1 MGSCHRHPGV
11 GVFVCLAIVAGA
23 IVVSVSVFF
32 GRCGPAGTPGLP
44 AGRLK
49 VIMARTPS
57 PSEPLK
63 KASLTIT
70 RVEVLR
76 DRTVRR
82 PLENA
87 GLLGLP
93 QRAVPAHHS
102 WIVVQEG
109 EQIVNLLEIH
119 AGRANLLINAD
130 LPQGR
135 YTSLR
140 LTCREGRVTLDG
152 PDDEAPDETFVLD
165 AHRAKAREVTLN
177 CDFLV
182 APGRETTL
190 LLNIDVNRAFQ
201 PIRAEKEEKTIFEGF
216 RFSPCSA
223 MRLVNLLSADP
234 SMNTEGL
241 LVESDDQDPT

>member
-23 IVVSVSVFF
+23 MVVSVSALS
-32 GRCGPAGTPGLP
+32 GRCGPAGTPELP

-57 PSEPLK
+57 PAEPLK

-82 PLENA
+82 PSENA
-87 GLLGLP
+87 GLPGLP
-93 QRAVPAHHS
+93 QNTALASHS

-119 AGRANLLINAD
+119 AGRTNLLINAD
-130 LPQGR
+130 LPEGR

-140 LTCREGRVTLDG
+140 LTCREGRVTLDW
-152 PDDEAPDETFVLD
+152 PDDEAPDETLVLD
-165 AHRAKAREVTLN
+165 ANRGKAGEVTLD

-182 APGRETTL
+182 APGRETAL
-190 LLNIDVNRAFQ
+190 LLNIDVNQAFQ
-201 PIRAEKEEKTIFEGF
+201 PIRVKKEQKTTSEGF
-216 RFSPCSA
+216 HFNPRSA
-223 MRLVNLLSADP
+223 MRLVNLLSTGP
-234 SMNTEGL
+234 SG
-241 LVESDDQDPT
+241 DPTGLPAGSDPRDPT